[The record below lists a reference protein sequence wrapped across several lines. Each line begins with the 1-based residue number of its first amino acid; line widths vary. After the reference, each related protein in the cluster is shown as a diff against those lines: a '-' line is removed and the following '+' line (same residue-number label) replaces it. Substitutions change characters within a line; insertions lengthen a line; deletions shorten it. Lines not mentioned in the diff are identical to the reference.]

1 MKTWRIFAV
10 ALAFKFHLWCT
21 RWVYLLDLPI
31 QCCAWRSFNKSWHSC
46 MHNNCKRSLQNIL
59 KEFHLQNYIWFS
71 LFQALWIQRL
81 GLGVRGLRLPSHCYC
96 STQHLLWRLLQ
107 LPVLSWLL
115 NILIIQIFKILFTAS
130 KQLPK
135 FLRLLV
141 CSPKGAKDI
150 LFPWLSDY
158 PNEHYPS
165 KHHSNATAPKKPSS
179 QALLNSTNDQ
189 FKLFLMITHRRLGK
203 IQENTFSRTQRHR
216 VYGKMETTWLH
227 FTTSPTF

>member
-1 MKTWRIFAV
+1 
-10 ALAFKFHLWCT
+10 
-21 RWVYLLDLPI
+21 
-31 QCCAWRSFNKSWHSC
+31 
-46 MHNNCKRSLQNIL
+46 MHNNCKRSLQKIL

-81 GLGVRGLRLPSHCYC
+81 GLGVRGLRLPSHCSC
-96 STQHLLWRLLQ
+96 STQHFLWRLLQ

-115 NILIIQIFKILFTAS
+115 NILNIQIFKIFFTAS
-130 KQLPK
+130 KQLMK
-135 FLRLLV
+135 FLGLLV

-158 PNEHYPS
+158 LNEHYPS
-165 KHHSNATAPKKPSS
+165 KHHSNATLPKKPSS

-203 IQENTFSRTQRHR
+203 IQEKYFLKNT
-216 VYGKMETTWLH
+216 ETPSVWKNGNNVTPLYDKPDLLMLISHSAQKLLKWFMISYFLC
-227 FTTSPTF
+227 FPVCGD